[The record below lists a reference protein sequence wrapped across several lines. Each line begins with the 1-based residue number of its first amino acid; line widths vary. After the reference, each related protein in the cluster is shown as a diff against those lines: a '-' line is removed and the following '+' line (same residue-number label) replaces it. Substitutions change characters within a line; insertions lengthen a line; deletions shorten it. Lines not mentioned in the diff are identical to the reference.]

1 MVFPRYYLLL
11 VLSFVLA
18 PYAGAQHAQIPEQY
32 QAAVDSAQKMILEAW
47 HKHKYPGIAVAVAAE
62 GQLIWSDAVGFAD
75 LEQRVPMWPH
85 SRFRIASISKPITAA
100 ATAKLFSQGRLDVDA
115 SVQQYVPDFPQKRW
129 SVTTRQLGAHL
140 GGIRSYQPGEMLS
153 AVPYATVRDG
163 LGIFAA
169 DTLVHEPGTQFL
181 YSSYGWNLISAV
193 IEGATGTSFL
203 DHMRQEVFLP
213 LGMLNTVA
221 DHPDKLIAHRVRF
234 YTRNEDGVLLNAP
247 FVDNS
252 YKWAGGGFLSTPIDV
267 VQFGIGHLTSTFLDD
282 AAKELLFTEQL
293 TITGEPTGY
302 AFGWNVEV
310 RADNR
315 RYYSHRGGAIGGTS
329 LLVIQPDTGVVV
341 AAMINMG
348 NADLEVV
355 QELVSL
361 FVATV
366 QR

>member
-1 MVFPRYYLLL
+1 MV
-11 VLSFVLA
+11 A
-18 PYAGAQHAQIPEQY
+18 PCAGTQYAQMPERY

-47 HKHKYPGIAVAVAAE
+47 HKQKFPGMAVAVAAE

-85 SRFRIASISKPITAA
+85 SRFRIASISKPIAA
-100 ATAKLFSQGRLDVDA
+100 AAAAMLYSQGRLDIDA
-115 SVQQYVPDFPQKRW
+115 SVQQYAPDFPRKRW
-129 SVTTRQLGAHL
+129 PVTTRQLGAHL
-140 GGIRSYQPGEMLS
+140 GGIRSYRPGEMLS
-153 AVPYATVRDG
+153 AAPYASVSDG
-163 LGIFAA
+163 LEIFAA
-169 DTLVHEPGTQFL
+169 DTLMHEPGTQYL

-193 IEGATGTSFL
+193 IEGATGASFL

-234 YTRNEDGVLLNAP
+234 YTRNEEGLLLNAP
-247 FVDNS
+247 FVNNS

-267 VQFGIGHLTSTFLDD
+267 VRFGIAHLASTFLDET
-282 AAKELLFTEQL
+282 AKELLFTEQL
-293 TITGEPTGY
+293 TNTGEPTGY
-302 AFGWNVEV
+302 AFGWNVELH
-310 RADNR
+310 ADDL
-315 RYYSHRGGAIGGTS
+315 RYFSHSGGAIGGTS

-341 AAMINMG
+341 AAMINMS
-348 NADLEVV
+348 NANLEVV

-366 QR
+366 QH

>member
-1 MVFPRYYLLL
+1 MVLRRYYLLL
-11 VLSFVLA
+11 VFSYMLV
-18 PYAGAQHAQIPEQY
+18 PCAGAQYAQIPGRY
-32 QAAVDSAQKMILEAW
+32 QAAVDSAQNMILEAW
-47 HKHKYPGIAVAVAAE
+47 HKHKFPGMAVAVAAE

-100 ATAKLFSQGRLDVDA
+100 AAARLYSQGQLDIDA
-115 SVQQYVPDFPQKRW
+115 SVQQYVPDFPRKRW
-129 SVTTRQLGAHL
+129 PVTTRQLGAHL
-140 GGIRSYQPGEMLS
+140 GGIRSYRPGEMLS
-153 AVPYATVRDG
+153 AAPYASVSDG
-163 LGIFAA
+163 LEIFAA
-169 DTLVHEPGTQFL
+169 DTLMYEPGTQYL

-193 IEGATGTSFL
+193 IEGATGASFL

-234 YTRNEDGVLLNAP
+234 YTRNEEGLLLNAP
-247 FVDNS
+247 FVNNS

-267 VQFGIGHLTSTFLDD
+267 VHFGIAHLTSTFLDD

-293 TITGEPTGY
+293 TNTGEPTGY
-302 AFGWNVEV
+302 AFGWNVEM
-310 RADNR
+310 REDDLH
-315 RYYSHRGGAIGGTS
+315 YFSHSGGAIGGTS

-341 AAMINMG
+341 AAMINVS
-348 NADLEVV
+348 NANLGVV

>member
-1 MVFPRYYLLL
+1 MVLSRYYLLL
-11 VLSFVLA
+11 VLFSVLA
-18 PYAGAQHAQIPEQY
+18 PRASAQYAQLPEEY
-32 QAAVDSAQKMILEAW
+32 QAAVDSAQQMILDAW
-47 HKHKYPGIAVAVAAE
+47 DEHKFPGMAVAVAAE

-75 LEQRVPMWPH
+75 LEQRVPMWPY

-100 ATAKLFSQGRLDVDA
+100 ATAKLYSQGQLDIDA
-115 SVQQYVPDFPQKRW
+115 RVQQYVPTFPQKRW
-129 SVTTRQLGAHL
+129 AVTTRQLGAHL

-153 AVPYATVRDG
+153 AIPYATVSDG
-163 LGIFAA
+163 LDIFAT
-169 DTLVHEPGTQFL
+169 DSLMHEPGTRFL

-193 IEGATGTSFL
+193 VEGAAGKPFL
-203 DHMRQEVFLP
+203 DHMRQEIFLP

-234 YTRNEDGVLLNAP
+234 YIRNEDGLLHNAP

-267 VQFGIGHLTSTFLDD
+267 VLFGIAHLDSTFLDD

-293 TITGEPTGY
+293 TDTGEPTGY
-302 AFGWNVEV
+302 AFGWNIET
-310 RADNR
+310 RADNL
-315 RYYSHRGGAIGGTS
+315 RYFSHSGGAIGGTS

-341 AAMINMG
+341 AAMVNMS
-348 NADLEVV
+348 NANLEVV